1 MLPIKVFLF
10 GIDNAGKTALSKAL
24 KGEKVTETEPTI
36 TFDITKLVIKQVE
49 FAVWDAPGQIKF
61 RVAWKEGLQKAQVL
75 MFVVDVTDSPRF
87 DESKSE
93 LDKVLNTLETARI
106 PLVICFNKMDLPA
119 AQKNHKL
126 ALEKFKIQNIRD
138 RKVYSF
144 ETTITK
150 PESLN
155 AVKEKLAEII
165 QKARWSS

>member
-24 KGEKVTETEPTI
+24 KGEKVAETEPTI

-75 MFVVDVTDSPRF
+75 LFVVDVTDSPRF
-87 DESKSE
+87 EESKSE
-93 LDKVLNTLETARI
+93 LDKVLNALETARI
-106 PLVICFNKMDLPA
+106 PLVICFHKMDLPT
-119 AQKNHKL
+119 AQKNHKQ
-126 ALEKFKIQNIRD
+126 ALEIFKIQNIRD
-138 RKVYSF
+138 RKVFSF
-144 ETTITK
+144 DTTIKK

-155 AVKEKLAEII
+155 AVKDRLAEII